1 MSDMAVFISEL
12 ADVTEGE
19 LGALPQ
25 GIEHSFSHK
34 FNKKMSRLINAFPS
48 RAAVFAVQHRGR
60 TCVYAAL
67 LAIAILSPFV
77 YRGVI
82 GVFTPMSEDDPPPQ
96 GRRGLNC
103 SISVWHREKTEI

>member
-1 MSDMAVFISEL
+1 MDKRDILAAELTAVF
-12 ADVTEGE
+12 EGE
-19 LGALPQ
+19 LALPKAET
-25 GIEHSFSHK
+25 EHIFSHK

-103 SISVWHREKTEI
+103 SISVWHREKTAI